1 MGVAMAARTTVAAPE
16 ALSVQPAP
24 RLATIGPPIA
34 VPSGVATVSAA
45 LRAASTLGRFA
56 VEVIDWK
63 SAYVRGM
70 KGRDAE
76 PRQQPSGSTVS

>member
-1 MGVAMAARTTVAAPE
+1 
-16 ALSVQPAP
+16 
-24 RLATIGPPIA
+24 
-34 VPSGVATVSAA
+34 VATVSAA